1 MIYRTMYFATEREH
15 LFLFSILLFHIEQL
29 MKEIGPHIIGIK
41 IPLLT
46 CCHGKLLL
54 EDFLMYQ

>member
-1 MIYRTMYFATEREH
+1 MYFVTEREH

-29 MKEIGPHIIGIK
+29 REEIGPHIIGIK
-41 IPLLT
+41 IPLPT

-54 EDFLMYQ
+54 EDFLLY